1 MAAFTKPFTLT
12 AQTGPA
18 IGPVV
23 SGNFINI
30 DFANPTG
37 HTLSPWLFGSS
48 MASDV
53 DFNGGTTPATGW
65 AQPSVQNAA
74 KVNAGFGLPGM
85 FARCNTN
92 ETSFNQDGSLNTT
105 FCDRVSAYL
114 PNIISMPTSASST
127 ARGQFSYS
135 LGVNSPF
142 SPNGNGE
149 GGPGGTIGPV
159 RASQYAS
166 SAVACAQRFV
176 ANGTPIYYW
185 EVGNEPDGRLDVNE
199 YCSLVNATAQSLK
212 GFDPS
217 YKIIAAAVAVDIG
230 YLGTVAQQCGAN
242 LDIMSYHHYSTN
254 PSDFDGVARSVRN
267 AMQGT
272 ACANK
277 PAMQGEYNQN
287 GDGIGNPSQPT
298 NNGMMTNI
306 SALYFTWKADPNTLI
321 GAIWDWLGNTWYGLI
336 GDPGNGL
343 PQGVGNNNVIQ
354 TGYALKNLRAHMGGP
369 DGTPGTEVAI
379 NRLDGAL
386 QAIATK
392 NGSNIG
398 LWLINFTGG
407 PSNTGQIAFSSW
419 PINTTGNATLN
430 VYTVN
435 DAHPQS
441 QTTTLAVTGGL
452 SANIQIPANS
462 IVVIS
467 ST

>member
-12 AQTGPA
+12 AQSGPA

-37 HTLSPWLFGSS
+37 HTLPMWLFGSS

-53 DFNGGTTPATGW
+53 DFLGGTGSTGW
-65 AQPSVQNAA
+65 SQTSVQNTA
-74 KVNAGFGLPGM
+74 KTTAGFGLPGM

-92 ETSFNQDGSLNTT
+92 ETSFNTNGNNNT
-105 FCDRVSAYL
+105 FNDRVSAFL
-114 PNIISMPTSASST
+114 PNIISMPTSASDV
-127 ARGQFSYS
+127 AHGQFSYS
-135 LGVNSPF
+135 LGVNSP
-142 SPNGNGE
+142 SIGNGE
-149 GGPGGTIGPV
+149 GGFAGSIGPV
-159 RASQYAS
+159 TPSQYGTF
-166 SAVACAQRFV
+166 AVQCAQRFV
-176 ANGTPIYYW
+176 SNGTPIYYW
-185 EVGNEPDGRLDVNE
+185 EVGNEADGRLDVNE
-199 YCSLVNATAQSLK
+199 YCRLVNSTAVALK

-217 YKIIAAAVAVDIG
+217 YKIIAGVIAGDVG
-230 YLGTVAQQCGAN
+230 FLQTVAQQCGAN

-254 PSDFDGVARSVRN
+254 PSDFGGMANQVRN

-277 PAMQGEYNQN
+277 PAMQGEFNQN
-287 GDGIGNPSQPT
+287 GDGTGNSSQQT

-306 SALYFTWKADPNTLI
+306 SALYNTWKADPNTLI
-321 GAIWDWLGNTWYGLI
+321 GAIWDWLGDANYGLI
-336 GDPGNGL
+336 GDPANGTPPGVPGNT
-343 PQGVGNNNVIQ
+343 VIQ

-369 DGTPGTEVAI
+369 DGTAGTEVAI

-392 NGSNIG
+392 NGNNIG

-452 SANIQIPANS
+452 SASIQIPANS